1 MAEKNKTAIDA
12 AFDEVAQV
20 FGENRVLRREQIQNL
35 REAANNPAMKIS
47 EFDKPMLIQ
56 SKLMIIKTLDDLLKS
71 DEDVSVKRLKMQ
83 LSKKDSETNGMVGQ
97 TIVSLLKSIRATGD
111 QPDGSNTQV
120 DHGEVMAELL
130 EKQKDNKDLSVSA
143 GELEQCGDAPTTDG
157 SEPPRKEEKKEDEEE

>member
-1 MAEKNKTAIDA
+1 MGSKTAIDA
-12 AFDEVAQV
+12 AFDEFEQV
-20 FGENRVLRREQIQNL
+20 CADNRVVRKQMIEMLQKQISKC
-35 REAANNPAMKIS
+35 EIS
-47 EFDKPMLIQ
+47 EYDKALVITAKM
-56 SKLMIIKTLDDLLKS
+56 SVIKTLDDLLKS
-71 DEDVSVKRLKMQ
+71 DSEMSVRRLKLQ

-111 QPDGSNTQV
+111 QPDGSKTQV

-157 SEPPRKEEKKEDEEE
+157 SEPPRKEEKKEDDEE